1 MIIYPQKPTILAQKR
16 SFTPNFF
23 EFQHFFVHRPLKTS
37 NACIEKFIYPAASS
51 ILASKSPK
59 TPWNFWFS
67 GFFLHSPFEII
78 ASLAMTGLKSVDC
91 HASLA
96 MTGWKLLDCH
106 ALFAM
111 TVWSHWIASLCS
123 QWRDWSH
130 WIATLCL
137 QWQRKG
143 IRFLFFIRGKL
154 LKITSIVNF
163 QLISSNP

>member
-51 ILASKSPK
+51 ILTSKSPK
-59 TPWNFWFS
+59 PPWNLWFS

-78 ASLAMTGLKSVDC
+78 VSPAMTGLKSLDCFTLFAITGLKSLDC

-96 MTGWKLLDCH
+96 MTGLESLDCH
-106 ALFAM
+106 ASLAM
-111 TVWSHWIASLCS
+111 TGLESLDCFTS
-123 QWRDWSH
+123 LAMTEKKDQ
-130 WIATLCL
+130 IFVFYK
-137 QWQRKG
+137 RKAV
-143 IRFLFFIRGKL
+143 KDH
-154 LKITSIVNF
+154 VN
-163 QLISSNP
+163 S